1 MDNVKFDQSAEV
13 EKSSTFNLEAEQAL
27 IGLLLVN
34 NEVLGEIESII
45 AEDHFYD
52 GLNRKIFS
60 HIASRTKKGLIVS
73 PITLKPYLDSDEA
86 FKGID
91 VPSLLTELSAMA
103 ISAYA
108 AKDYANALFDL
119 AIRRKL
125 IDIGNEIIFDARKI
139 TEDTVPAQLITRAEQ
154 SLYDVAS
161 NGTQSKSF
169 EPLVKAATEA
179 IELAN
184 RAFDSDIQGV
194 SGIPSGF
201 IDIDKKLGGLQNS
214 DLIILAGRPS
224 MGKTALATNIAYNA
238 SIANYKKYGKASSV
252 GFFSLEMSSAQLA
265 TRILSDISKIPSE
278 QIRRGELS
286 ENEFNQFVDAA
297 R

>member
-1 MDNVKFDQSAEV
+1 MDNVKFDQTADV
-13 EKSSTFNLEAEQAL
+13 DKSSTFNIEAEQAL

-45 AEDHFYD
+45 GEDHFYD
-52 GLNRKIFS
+52 KVNRKIFT

-73 PITLKPYLDSDEA
+73 PITLKPYLDSDED
-86 FKGID
+86 FQDID

-108 AKDYANALFDL
+108 AKDYANALYDL
-119 AIRRKL
+119 AVRRKL
-125 IDIGNEIIFDARKI
+125 VDIGNEIILDAKKI
-139 TEDTVPAQLITRAEQ
+139 TEETVPAQLITKAEQ

-184 RAFDSDIQGV
+184 RAFDSDIRGV
-194 SGIPSGF
+194 SGIPSGSVSYTH
-201 IDIDKKLGGLQNS
+201 LTL
-214 DLIILAGRPS
+214 P
-224 MGKTALATNIAYNA
+224 TNRE
-238 SIANYKKYGKASSV
+238 V
-252 GFFSLEMSSAQLA
+252 
-265 TRILSDISKIPSE
+265 
-278 QIRRGELS
+278 
-286 ENEFNQFVDAA
+286 
-297 R
+297 